1 VRSILLAS
9 GRSIGSTDGS
19 ALICLSVD
27 YELDKSSVQRSRSA
41 DQGEVKSAA
50 EKNRLRNRG
59 FGAGNN
65 SQNEGGHEP
74 HGK

>member
-1 VRSILLAS
+1 VRSFLLAS

-27 YELDKSSVQRSRSA
+27 CELDKSSVQRSHSA

-50 EKNRLRNRG
+50 EKNRIRNRG